1 MKIKAF
7 LSTFLLSYLFWIFFL
22 AQDFNILKLGAEE
35 LVTGAIVSVVVAV
48 LCAKFL
54 VKEDGFWIFKK
65 FRLLNLI
72 AFIPVYLIELVKA
85 NWNVAKKSLSFKMK
99 IHPSIVKVKTNL
111 KSDWGLAMLA
121 NCITLTPGTI
131 TMDIYEE
138 KDKNYLYIHWIDADT
153 EDIKVASKEIKGKLE
168 KYIRRIFN

>member
-7 LSTFLLSYLFWIFFL
+7 LSTFLLSYLFWILFL
-22 AQDFNILKLGAEE
+22 AQDFNVLKLGSQE
-35 LVTGAIVSVVVAV
+35 LIVGIIVSLVVAA
-48 LCAKFL
+48 LCARFL

-72 AFIPVYLIELVKA
+72 VFIPVYILELLKA
-85 NWNVAKKSLSFKMK
+85 NWNVAKKALSFNMK
-99 IHPSIVKVKTNL
+99 ISPSIVKIETNL

-138 KDKNYLYIHWIDADT
+138 KNKNYLYIHWLDGDT
-153 EDIKVASKEIKGKLE
+153 EDMKTASKEIKGKFE